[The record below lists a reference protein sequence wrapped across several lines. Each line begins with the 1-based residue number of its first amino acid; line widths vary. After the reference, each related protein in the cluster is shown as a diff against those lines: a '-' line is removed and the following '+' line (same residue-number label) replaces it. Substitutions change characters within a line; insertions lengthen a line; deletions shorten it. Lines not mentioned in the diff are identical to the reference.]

1 MISTI
6 MLVLIG
12 FNLIVLLYFV
22 ILNFFYLWTSIS
34 SFRAL
39 RKYARRLNTLDVDEL
54 MTSAGAPPVTIIMP
68 AFNEEASCVSSVRSV
83 VGLRYPEHEI
93 IVVNDGSTD
102 GTLVTL
108 IRSFDLVPATRA
120 QTAHL
125 ASAPIRT
132 VYRSRTN
139 PNIWLI
145 DKENGGKSDALNA
158 GINHCHTPLF
168 CAMDAD
174 SILEREALMRLVRPF
189 LEDATTVAA
198 GGIVR
203 IANGCKFE
211 RGFISDVGLPRG
223 LLARFQVL
231 EYLRAFLAG
240 RMGWSSLDVLL
251 IVSGAFGIFRRS
263 TVVEAGGYWTG
274 TVGEDMELIVRL
286 HRHCREKKQPYRI
299 SFIPDPIAWTEAPES
314 VRVLGRQRD
323 RWQRGLMQAL
333 ARNRVMLLNPKYG
346 RIGLIAF
353 PYFWFLE
360 GFGPVVEI
368 LGYVA
373 FVIALILGW
382 VSTPFVIAF
391 LLLAFFLGVALSAAA
406 VALEELVFR
415 RYAKMSDFGRLLILA
430 VLENFGYRQ
439 LLSLFRFRGVLSA
452 VRGRKGWGKMDRHG
466 TIASDTRAAAEQAAP
481 GHVPATEVAGA
492 TAGAV
497 GEGSVVTA
505 AGADTGAGARV

>member
-1 MISTI
+1 MIGTI
-6 MLVLIG
+6 MLVLIA

-22 ILNFFYLWTSIS
+22 VLNFFFLWTSIF
-34 SFRAL
+34 SFRSL

-54 MTSAGAPPVTIIMP
+54 LTSAGAPPVTIIMP
-68 AFNEEASCVSSVRSV
+68 AFNEEANCVSSVRSV
-83 VGLRYPEHEI
+83 VGLRYPEHEV
-93 IVVNDGSTD
+93 IVVNDGSSD
-102 GTLVTL
+102 STLVTL
-108 IRSFDLVPATRA
+108 IRSFDLAPATRA
-120 QTAHL
+120 QTAEL
-125 ASAPIRT
+125 ACAPIRT

-139 PNIWLI
+139 PRIWVI

-189 LEDATTVAA
+189 LEDGTTVAA

-211 RGFISDVGLPRG
+211 HGFISEVGLPRG

-263 TVVEAGGYWTG
+263 TVVEAGGYWTE

-286 HRHCREKKQPYRI
+286 HRHCRERKQPYRI
-299 SFIPDPIAWTEAPES
+299 SFIPDPIAWTEAPER

-346 RIGLIAF
+346 RIGLVAF

-373 FVIALILGW
+373 FTIALVLGW
-382 VSTPFVIAF
+382 VSMPYVIAF

-415 RYAKMSDFGRLLILA
+415 RYTRMSDFGRLLVLA

-466 TIASDTRAAAEQAAP
+466 TIASVPRDPEEESAPEAAPAADATNSLQGGAAAAEAAP
-481 GHVPATEVAGA
+481 GEKI
-492 TAGAV
+492 
-497 GEGSVVTA
+497 
-505 AGADTGAGARV
+505 GAGAGV

>member
-1 MISTI
+1 MSGAVVSVAIWIASALGFGYFLLLNGVY
-6 MLVLIG
+6 LVTT
-12 FNLIVLLYFV
+12 VAAFV
-22 ILNFFYLWTSIS
+22 T
-34 SFRAL
+34 L
-39 RKYARRLNTLDVDEL
+39 RRYARQLKLVDVEELVAARGVPPITLL
-54 MTSAGAPPVTIIMP
+54 AP
-68 AFNEEASCVSSVRSV
+68 AYNEEATCVEATRSLLT
-83 VGLRYPEHEI
+83 LRYPAYEI
-93 IVVNDGSTD
+93 MVVNDGSKD
-102 GTLVTL
+102 GTLARL
-108 IRSFDLVPATRA
+108 SDAFDLRPAQRMPMAGVPTERVRCIY
-120 QTAHL
+120 H
-125 ASAPIRT
+125 SA
-132 VYRSRTN
+132 VH
-139 PNIWLI
+139 PNLWVI
-145 DKENGGKSDALNA
+145 DKENGGKADALNA
-158 GINHCHTPLF
+158 GIDHCHTPLF

-189 LEDATTVAA
+189 LEDGTTVAA

-203 IANGCKFE
+203 IANGCKFD
-211 RGFISDVGLPRG
+211 RGFISEVGLPRG

-263 TVVEAGGYWTG
+263 TVVEAGGYWTD

-333 ARNRVMLLNPKYG
+333 GNNRVMLLNPKYG
-346 RIGLIAF
+346 RIGMVAF

-373 FVIALILGW
+373 FVVALVLGW
-382 VSTPFVIAF
+382 VSMPYVIAF

-415 RYAKMSDFGRLLILA
+415 RYTRMSDFGRLLVLA

-452 VRGRKGWGKMDRHG
+452 VRGRRGWGKMERRG
-466 TIASDTRAAAEQAAP
+466 TIAEAREREQTAPPTGATPGAPVEQVPAEQI
-481 GHVPATEVAGA
+481 
-492 TAGAV
+492 
-497 GEGSVVTA
+497 
-505 AGADTGAGARV
+505 GAGV